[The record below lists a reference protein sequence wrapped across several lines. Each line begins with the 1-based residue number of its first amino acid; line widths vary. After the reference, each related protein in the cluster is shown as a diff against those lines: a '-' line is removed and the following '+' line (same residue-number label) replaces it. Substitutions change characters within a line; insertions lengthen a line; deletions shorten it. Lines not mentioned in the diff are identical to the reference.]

1 VIYQGLD
8 FYREPLPAPR
18 IARDLDWFRAHL
30 AHRKAFQAFGD
41 PLVIWSGTWRF
52 SRSEVASVTAG
63 RRDGLLILASER
75 NVGGYRRLAGLV
87 DGDAYYWA
95 SVNPATYPDESGKLA
110 ELGRTV
116 HARGGIWIPPAAPGF
131 DARLVGGRS
140 VVARR
145 GGATLREELD
155 AAAASEPDAVGL
167 ISWNEFSENTH
178 VEPSVKHGSRYLDVV
193 ADVRRAKFA
202 SHGDFDS
209 SEPAA
214 TDVNYGVPL
223 LGGIALFLLVSL
235 GLMLRPRLTLRR

>member
-1 VIYQGLD
+1 M
-8 FYREPLPAPR
+8 
-18 IARDLDWFRAHL
+18 
-30 AHRKAFQAFGD
+30 
-41 PLVIWSGTWRF
+41 
-52 SRSEVASVTAG
+52 TAG

-75 NVGGYRRLAGLV
+75 NVDGYRRLAGLV

-95 SVNPATYPDESGKLA
+95 SVNPATYPDQRGKLA

-155 AAAASEPDAVGL
+155 AAAASDPDAVGL

-193 ADVRRAKFA
+193 AVVRRASFA
-202 SHGDFDS
+202 SDGEFVS

-214 TDVNYGVPL
+214 TVVNYGVPL
-223 LGGIALFLLVSL
+223 LGGIALFLLASL